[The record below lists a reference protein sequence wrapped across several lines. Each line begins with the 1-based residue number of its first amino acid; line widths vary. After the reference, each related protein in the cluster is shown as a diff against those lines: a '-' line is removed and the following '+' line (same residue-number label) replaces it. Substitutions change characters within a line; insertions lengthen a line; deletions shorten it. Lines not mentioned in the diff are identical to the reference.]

1 MKVTSTVFQ
10 QNVGRY
16 QDAAQTGPVGI
27 TENGRVHSVLMS
39 ATFFELVM
47 KGRVSRS
54 VEDLEE
60 ETLEAIAKSNVPPEF
75 APLDELITDWNP

>member
-1 MKVTSTVFQ
+1 MKVTSTEFQ

-16 QDAAQTGPVGI
+16 QDAAQTGPI
-27 TENGRVHSVLMS
+27 EISENGRVHSVLMS

-60 ETLEAIAKSNVPPEF
+60 GTLEAITKSNVPPEF
-75 APLDELITDWNP
+75 APLDDLIKHWNP

>member
-1 MKVTSTVFQ
+1 
-10 QNVGRY
+10 
-16 QDAAQTGPVGI
+16 
-27 TENGRVHSVLMS
+27 MS

-60 ETLEAIAKSNVPPEF
+60 GTLEAITKSNVPPEF
-75 APLDELITDWNP
+75 APLDDLIKHWNP